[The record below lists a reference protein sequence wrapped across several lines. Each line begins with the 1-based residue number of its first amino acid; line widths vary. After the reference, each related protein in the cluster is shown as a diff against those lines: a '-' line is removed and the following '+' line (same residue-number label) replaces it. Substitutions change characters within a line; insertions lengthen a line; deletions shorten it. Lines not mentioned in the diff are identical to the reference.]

1 MTILLELKCVGAFRN
16 PMFEGQLFFPLE
28 NIKVFLDKIC
38 HRLMLQVELNL
49 YSQTQ
54 TPNLGQ
60 RFNVKCP
67 NPPDDSYFREPL
79 PLDRFPCGVIGF

>member
-54 TPNLGQ
+54 TLVSVSMLSVLILLMILTSENLYLST
-60 RFNVKCP
+60 
-67 NPPDDSYFREPL
+67 DSHAE
-79 PLDRFPCGVIGF
+79 